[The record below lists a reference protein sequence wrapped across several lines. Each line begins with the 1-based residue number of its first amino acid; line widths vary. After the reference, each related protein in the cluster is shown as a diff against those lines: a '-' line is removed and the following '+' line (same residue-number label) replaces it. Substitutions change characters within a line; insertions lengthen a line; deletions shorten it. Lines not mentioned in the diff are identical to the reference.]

1 MVPLSGGRK
10 RDGWLSFLPMANTV
24 VLLDGSVRA
33 GVADVPLVC
42 MCATVTGRWAADWE
56 ELLQLAAGK
65 CGIGMD

>member
-42 MCATVTGRWAADWE
+42 MCATVTGRWTADCE
-56 ELLQLAAGK
+56 ELQLAAGK